1 MDDYI
6 SVSEF
11 NSKLKSVIKDNF
23 REKINI
29 IGEIYNYKKSN
40 SNIYASLRDEYGSIN
55 IIQWRTSNNF
65 KNGDTVIITGTIDY
79 YTKSSNVNI
88 IANKIEL
95 TGEGKIYKILEDRKI
110 EFESKGYFDETNKK
124 ALPEINSIGIVTA
137 MNGAALQ
144 DMLYV
149 FKYNKFKPKIF
160 IKNASVQGT
169 ECPSTIKSGIE
180 YFNEILNVHVIIIAR
195 GGGSIE
201 DLMGFSDPIILEAI
215 HKSQICV
222 ISAIGHEIDFM
233 LSDYVADIRAPTPS
247 IAAEIICKTQ
257 INISSEIDSYNKKL
271 KTYQMFIND
280 HIKTLIRT
288 FLKIKT
294 AYITSN
300 TAYIT
305 IKINLIDNKIKSI
318 ITNKIADFKKL
329 YEILKIK
336 MEDYDKT
343 KYNSIILFDNKIIN
357 SIDMI
362 KDGKYKI
369 MINDKEINVKLK
381 IIP

>member
-23 REKINI
+23 KEKINI
-29 IGEIYNYKKSN
+29 AGEIYNYKKSN
-40 SNIYASLRDEYGSIN
+40 SNIYASLRDESASIN

-65 KNGDTVIITGTIDY
+65 KNGDTVMISGMIDY

-95 TGEGKIYKILEDRKI
+95 TGEGRIYKILEDRKK
-110 EFESKGYFDETNKK
+110 EFEVKGYFDATNKK
-124 ALPEINSIGIVTA
+124 SLPEINSIGIVTA

-149 FKYNKFKPKIF
+149 FKYNKFKSKIF
-160 IKNASVQGT
+160 IKNASVQGS

-180 YFNEILNVHVIIIAR
+180 YFNEILNVDVIIIAR

-215 HKSQICV
+215 LKSKICV

-257 INISSEIDSYNKKL
+257 ININSEIDSYNKKL
-271 KTYQMFIND
+271 KTYHMFIND

-288 FLKIKT
+288 FIKIKNS
-294 AYITSN
+294 YIAVN
-300 TAYIT
+300 TTHIT
-305 IKINLIDNKIKSI
+305 IKINLIDNKIKSL

-343 KYNSIILFDNKIIN
+343 KYNSIILYNNNKID
-357 SIDMI
+357 SADMI

-369 MINDKEINVKLK
+369 IINDKEINVKLK
-381 IIP
+381 IIS